1 MNIAI
6 VFVVRLAHK
15 STNQSMLVCDSL
27 RDLKLIKLRVRI
39 SYEYPLFFKFNGY
52 RVSSLFDRLQPY
64 LAFTQPTG
72 KPITVS
78 TQRGLYT
85 PL

>member
-1 MNIAI
+1 MNTVI
-6 VFVVRLAHK
+6 VFGVGLAHR
-15 STNQSMLVCDSL
+15 STNQSMSVYDNL
-27 RDLKLIKLRVRI
+27 RDLKTAKLRVRI

-72 KPITVS
+72 KPIVVS
-78 TQRGLYT
+78 TQRALYT